1 MRIRIALSTA
11 MAVIVVPSVLF
22 MSLSSN
28 PAGAVRDRYQT
39 GTHHRA
45 GHHAGTL
52 RGAGHHVGT
61 RHRAVSHHES
71 TRHREARIQSRA
83 TSLSK
88 AKKSAELTSFD
99 NAVKEALFVQAV
111 NKAVFDQAANKAVF
125 DQAVSKAVLDQAVA
139 KAIAAQQAAAAAAQ
153 QAAAQQAAAQQAA
166 AQQAAVQ
173 QAAAQQA
180 AAASVPAPAP
190 AAGGSDATTTNTP
203 HWACIRQH
211 ESGGNYAVGGGG
223 AYQFE
228 QGTWSG
234 LTGLGTPA
242 QDSPPAVQDAAALR
256 LFSQRGW
263 EPWTTRFV
271 CGL

>member
-11 MAVIVVPSVLF
+11 VAVLVVPSVLF

-111 NKAVFDQAANKAVF
+111 NKAVFDQAVKKAQVE
-125 DQAVSKAVLDQAVA
+125 AYLKALAAQQ
-139 KAIAAQQAAAAAAQ
+139 AAQQAAAA
-153 QAAAQQAAAQQAA
+153 
-166 AQQAAVQ
+166 
-173 QAAAQQA
+173 QA
-180 AAASVPAPAP
+180 AAAAANSFSAIP
-190 AAGGSDATTTNTP
+190 AAWVATAICEEGGRNDSNYGFFGIKVWNGFDGYRTAGSAP
-203 HWACIRQH
+203 LSVQLAW
-211 ESGGNYAVGGGG
+211 ESAHGI
-223 AYQFE
+223 
-228 QGTWSG
+228 
-234 LTGLGTPA
+234 
-242 QDSPPAVQDAAALR
+242 SPPDAPGRCHAY
-256 LFSQRGW
+256 
-263 EPWTTRFV
+263 
-271 CGL
+271 